1 MALTMAAILTL
12 SVELKDDWPRHYA
25 EQTILS
31 TSVFLAF
38 ACWLGFTCL
47 VKVGFFA
54 LGEMMSW
61 TNCACV
67 IGYALSGHCIALAAN
82 LIFSYLFFPCWVVF
96 VGLSSISLG
105 QQLSNRSVR
114 SNQYINAL
122 IIAVAILNFCAS
134 LTIRNKILGFEIV
147 SQLVSQ
153 GANTFGGHKTALD
166 NNLDV
171 ITDDKGNM
179 VIRPHSQ

>member
-1 MALTMAAILTL
+1 MA
-12 SVELKDDWPRHYA
+12 KHYA
-25 EQTILS
+25 EQTILG

-47 VKVGFFA
+47 VKIGFYA

-61 TNCACV
+61 ANCAYV

-82 LIFSYLFFPCWVVF
+82 LIFSYMFFPCWIVF

-114 SNQYINAL
+114 SNQYVSAL
-122 IIAVAILNFCAS
+122 IIAVAILNFCGC
-134 LTIRNKILGFEIV
+134 LVIRNKILGFELV
-147 SQLVSQ
+147 SQLVGKASN
-153 GANTFGGHKTALD
+153 GLGSHTSTID

-171 ITDDKGNM
+171 ITDDKEHGD
-179 VIRPHSQ
+179 STALQ